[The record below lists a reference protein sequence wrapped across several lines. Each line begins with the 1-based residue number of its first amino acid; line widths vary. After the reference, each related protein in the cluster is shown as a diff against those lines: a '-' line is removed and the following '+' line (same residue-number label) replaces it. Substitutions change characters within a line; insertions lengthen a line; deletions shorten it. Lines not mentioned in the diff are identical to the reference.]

1 MEAFLNVLVCSQ
13 NQHGAVGR
21 ETGLRRNDRHG
32 EVSVLLDGQYA
43 HMMPFPD
50 IQLADGLADP
60 VIRNLNLKDGMIVP
74 QRDIVR
80 NIIRAVSDGGPD
92 RDLPLWVDDLVR
104 PVSQQEFGLNVPCRP
119 GPPPFSP
126 PPPSAGKPSPENSG
140 NYRR

>member
-1 MEAFLNVLVCSQ
+1 MLPPLLLCPRRIQKPVNPSHHPETDQRKHEKAAKQNHILHPNLSFPCLEPQPLDVEAFLNVLVCSQ

-74 QRDIVR
+74 
-80 NIIRAVSDGGPD
+80 
-92 RDLPLWVDDLVR
+92 
-104 PVSQQEFGLNVPCRP
+104 
-119 GPPPFSP
+119 
-126 PPPSAGKPSPENSG
+126 SAI
-140 NYRR
+140 